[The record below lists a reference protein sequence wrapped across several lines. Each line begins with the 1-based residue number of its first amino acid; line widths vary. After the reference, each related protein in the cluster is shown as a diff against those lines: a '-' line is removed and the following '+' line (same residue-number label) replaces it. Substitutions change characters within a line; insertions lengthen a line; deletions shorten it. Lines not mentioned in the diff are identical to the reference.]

1 MLRTITQTT
10 GLELT
15 YAGEEFTKGISIN
28 IVCYTLK
35 DAENKHYTLFLSFEE
50 LDLPKNYIGS
60 GPFGKLFWYLYEK
73 PKAPKKVSTAYKYQ
87 KTEIEVLSGE
97 HTKHIDYALDR
108 YDLIYDS
115 ENYCAKIIANNR
127 VDYLPVH
134 IDGDKA
140 VVGVWLNPIPR
151 EGFLNAVQ
159 VIFDHFE
166 NIQQI
171 EYLNMIYCPL
181 LDHGWMHYDGYV
193 PLYSECGSTIDER
206 TSANNRYNMRREAR
220 LATEAFGSVDVQNV
234 PFNSLTNE
242 DIDRFYEMKY
252 ATHQITREQYDIT
265 KKPITDAYVL
275 RTGDGIMRAIFLSSE
290 QDKIAY
296 GETTA
301 YDSTLKKFS
310 FGKMIYHNYLNM
322 AEKKGLLGVAMGGS
336 RLDYKMHYGC
346 LWAIVRS
353 GEITRKSVGVYKL
366 LRLLGQKNNAYL
378 LHKLCRKLNRRE
390 EQKNGTV

>member
-35 DAENKHYTLFLSFEE
+35 DAEDKPYTLFLSFEE
-50 LDLPKNYIGS
+50 LDLPKDYIGS

-73 PKAPKKVSTAYKYQ
+73 SKAPKKVSTAYKYQ

-134 IDGDKA
+134 IEGDRA
-140 VVGVWLNPIPR
+140 VVGIWLNPIPR
-151 EGFLNAVQ
+151 EGFLSAVK
-159 VIFDHFE
+159 VIFDHFT
-166 NIQQI
+166 QVKTI
-171 EYLNMIYCPL
+171 EYQNILYCPL
-181 LDHGWMHYDGYV
+181 LDHGWMHYDGYI
-193 PLYSECGSTIDER
+193 PLYRECGVKIDER
-206 TSANNRYNMRREAR
+206 TSTSNRQNMRREVR
-220 LATEAFGSVDVQNV
+220 LAEKAFGGINIENV
-234 PFNSLTNE
+234 PFSSLTDE

-252 ATHQITREQYDIT
+252 ATHQITREEYDIT
-265 KKPITDAYVL
+265 KKHLTDAYVL
-275 RTGDGIMRAIFLSSE
+275 RTPDGVMRAIFLSCE
-290 QDKIAY
+290 QDKMAY
-296 GETTA
+296 AEATS
-301 YDSTLKKFS
+301 YDSTQRKFS

-322 AEKKGLLGVAMGGS
+322 SEEKGLMGIAIAGS
-336 RLDYKMHYGC
+336 QLDYKMHFGSV
-346 LWAIVRS
+346 WAIARS
-353 GEITRKSVGVYKL
+353 GEIDRDSLKPYNL
-366 LRLLGQKNNAYL
+366 LSKFGKQNNTYL
-378 LHKLCRKLNRRE
+378 LHKLCNRLNRKRRT
-390 EQKNGTV
+390 K